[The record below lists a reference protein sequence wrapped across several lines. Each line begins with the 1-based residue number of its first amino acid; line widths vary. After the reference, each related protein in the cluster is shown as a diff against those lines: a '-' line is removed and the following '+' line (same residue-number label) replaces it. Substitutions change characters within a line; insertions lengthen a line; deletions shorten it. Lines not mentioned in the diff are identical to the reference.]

1 MLTRVD
7 ESSMNPRERREDTP
21 ESGTGG
27 ASRAKM
33 SADGKRRGA
42 AFMDPIPQG
51 GQQIPDVW
59 KGKRV
64 TVALSGRGMMG
75 ELVEVNDRGVVVI
88 PSKAPRRG
96 GGDGFEAMGVARTE
110 PPPGQYFCPWG
121 QVQFIRYAEEE
132 ASP

>member
-1 MLTRVD
+1 
-7 ESSMNPRERREDTP
+7 
-21 ESGTGG
+21 
-27 ASRAKM
+27 
-33 SADGKRRGA
+33 
-42 AFMDPIPQG
+42 MDPIPQG
-51 GQQIPDVW
+51 GQQIPEVW

-64 TVALSGRGMMG
+64 TVALSERGMMG

-96 GGDGFEAMGVARTE
+96 GGDGFEAMGVAREE